1 MNRDSV
7 DLGHPTLSCT
17 FLPLLGKLGNPW
29 VLSRARPD
37 AQTPPMAMP
46 NIPWLTRTEQATM
59 ERLLLTTLLLPLLAV
74 DSATSNLEGQ
84 SLLFPW
90 ESATDYVLLTPQ
102 QQKPLHNFTLCM
114 KAFSDLTRG
123 YSLLSYATRSH
134 SNALLLHVN
143 RPGEFSLSIGDS
155 EIVFRTPQ
163 SWQGPSHVCVSWES
177 ATGIATLWMNGW
189 ILGRKGVNKGYVLE
203 GEASI
208 ILGQDQDS
216 FGGGFEAKQSLVG
229 EVWDVR
235 LWDRVMNITDV
246 LFTHENSNL
255 LDWHSL
261 TFRSFGDVVI
271 KPKLWL

>member
-1 MNRDSV
+1 M
-7 DLGHPTLSCT
+7 
-17 FLPLLGKLGNPW
+17 
-29 VLSRARPD
+29 
-37 AQTPPMAMP
+37 
-46 NIPWLTRTEQATM
+46 EQATM
-59 ERLLLTTLLLPLLAV
+59 ERLLLTTLLLPLLSV

-84 SLLFPW
+84 SLLFPR

-114 KAFSDLTRG
+114 KAFSDLPRG
-123 YSLLSYATRSH
+123 YSLFSYATRSH

-155 EIVFRTPQ
+155 EIVFRTTQ
-163 SWQGPSHVCVSWES
+163 SWLGAFHVCVSWES
-177 ATGIATLWMNGW
+177 STGIATLWVDGRPQ
-189 ILGRKGVNKGYVLE
+189 GRKGVSKGYVLE

-216 FGGGFEAKQSLVG
+216 FGGGFNAKQSLVG
-229 EVWDVR
+229 EVWDVH
-235 LWDRVMNITDV
+235 LWDRIIPMKRTGPSLQNG
-246 LFTHENSNL
+246 NL

-261 TFRSFGDVVI
+261 TFQSFGDVVI